1 MRGGARLVCFIMAVA
16 ACSLPIAA
24 VGDGGDG
31 HEKRLLVPMTFR
43 PPKIDGRLDDPC
55 WRRAAKASNFLQLYP
70 TPRAP
75 ATVVT
80 EVFVLKDGKCLYFGF
95 RCYDPEPDKIVAFQ
109 TKRDGRMGRDDRVEI
124 FLDTFND
131 RRRLFNFQLNV
142 LGTKTD
148 VKWGNWDWNE
158 VWEAAV
164 SRTKDGW
171 EAEIAIPYR
180 ILSYD
185 PKAKV
190 WGVNFLR
197 YIHHLDELD
206 VWVYRIE
213 PIFRPENMGDLVNPL
228 PEGLRPVRPR
238 PRLLHYV
245 MSDLRF
251 EGKGAKVG
259 RTGLDLAHSLSPT
272 MRAALTLFPD
282 YSQIEAVYETI
293 DFSYTER
300 RLPEKRPFF
309 IEGQEALGSPL
320 FYSRRIEEFDLGAKV
335 FGKHGPYMIGLLD
348 THSFKTGR
356 NDLLVN
362 IVRDL
367 GRRNSASFSLV
378 NKLDG
383 SHRNTAFHLGL
394 GYWLTDRLN
403 LGAGYSRSF
412 TKGRGGDGYSLGVHL
427 GHYWRRAGFYI
438 SYSAVSPD
446 YRVEDGFVPITDS
459 KSLSMG
465 LFGRYRPP
473 HGKWYRSIGGGL
485 FWSRSWRFSGELWNW
500 SRGVRGRLLLT
511 NEFVFGCSYT
521 DSFWKPFR
529 DRTFS
534 LSVGYGTRTP
544 NFIRFSLTRGKRAGA
559 NYNFKSVT
567 LGYKSPDKRL
577 TLRVEY
583 ELRRM
588 AYPGT
593 PPAKDFQFIL
603 SASYDISQF
612 TWLALRVYSRKRQ
625 GTNIS
630 LVLTQKNEDGS
641 GFYLILGDP
650 FQPKTA
656 KRVAFKIIRALLS
669 P

>member
-1 MRGGARLVCFIMAVA
+1 MLACFILTLLASPKA
-16 ACSLPIAA
+16 AARAA
-24 VGDGGDG
+24 GE
-31 HEKRLLVPMTFR
+31 EKRLVVPMTST
-43 PPKIDGRLDDPC
+43 PPKIDGQLDDPC
-55 WRRAAKASNFLQLYP
+55 WRKAAKASDFLQIHP

-80 EVFVLKDGKCLYFGF
+80 EVFALKDRRCLYFGF
-95 RCYDPEPDKIVAFQ
+95 RCHDPEPDKIVAFQ
-109 TKRDGRMGRDDRVEI
+109 TKRDGNMRRDDRVEI

-158 VWEAAV
+158 VWQAAV
-164 SRTKDGW
+164 SRTKEGW

-197 YIHHLDELD
+197 YTHHLDELD

-228 PEGLRPVRPR
+228 PEGLKPVRPG
-238 PRLLHYV
+238 PRLLHYI

-259 RTGLDLAHSLSPT
+259 RTGLDFAYSLSPT

-309 IEGQEALGSPL
+309 IEGAEVLDSPL

-335 FGKHGPYMIGLLD
+335 FGKQGPYTVGLLD
-348 THSFKTGR
+348 THSFERGR
-356 NDLLVN
+356 NDLLINV
-362 IVRDL
+362 VRDL

-403 LGAGYSRSF
+403 LGAGYSKSF
-412 TKGRGGDGYSLGVHL
+412 TKGRGGDGHSFNLSLGHF
-427 GHYWRRAGFYI
+427 WRRGGVHI
-438 SYSAVSPD
+438 GYSAVSPD
-446 YRVEDGFVPITDS
+446 YRVEDGFVPITDT
-459 KSLSMG
+459 KNLSA
-465 LFGRYRPP
+465 
-473 HGKWYRSIGGGL
+473 GL
-485 FWSRSWRFSGELWNW
+485 FWHYWSPRGKGWLRSVGGGVFWNKSWRFSGEVWSW
-500 SRGVRGRLLLT
+500 SRGVHGRLLLT
-511 NEFVFGCSYT
+511 NELGFGASYS
-521 DSFWKPFR
+521 DSFWRPFR

-544 NFIRFSLTRGKRAGA
+544 NFVRLSFTKGKRAGA
-559 NYNFKSVT
+559 KYAFRSVT
-567 LGYKSPDKRL
+567 LGYKSPNKRL
-577 TLRVEY
+577 SLQVQHER
-583 ELRRM
+583 RRM
-588 AYPGT
+588 AYPGQ
-593 PPAKDFQFIL
+593 PAQRDFQFIL

-612 TWLALRVYSRKRQ
+612 TWLALRAYSRKRQ
-625 GTNIS
+625 GTNLS
-630 LVLTQKNEDGS
+630 LVLARRNENGS

-650 FQPKTA
+650 FQPRTA
-656 KRVAFKIIRALLS
+656 KRAAFKIIAAF
-669 P
+669 